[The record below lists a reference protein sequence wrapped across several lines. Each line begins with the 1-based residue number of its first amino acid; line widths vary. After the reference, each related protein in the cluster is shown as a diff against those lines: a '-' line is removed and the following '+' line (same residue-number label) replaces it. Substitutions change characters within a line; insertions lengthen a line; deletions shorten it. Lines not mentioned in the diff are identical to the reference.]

1 LRYALVGQ
9 RQELPGK
16 ADKQFAFDAV
26 DPAGFAL
33 LSPFLNPPRDTCAG
47 TRIFLRP
54 RPRAMAK
61 KEKAAPAPAADGAEG
76 EGAPA
81 KKKLA
86 GKQLIL
92 FIVLPAV
99 LLLGGGGAAAYFLVF
114 AKKPP
119 AAEGAEHASKDGH
132 GDEKKKDE
140 KKKDDKKKDKKGD
153 KGGEKKDGEG
163 GMKMAEG
170 PNGEAFLTLPDILVN
185 VATADSRPAFL
196 KLRLTLQVK
205 DAETAEAISPALPRI
220 LDQYTGFLR
229 EMRMEDVAGSAG
241 YTRLQLELLKR
252 VNLAVAPA
260 QVDAVLV
267 EEMLV
272 N

>member
-1 LRYALVGQ
+1 
-9 RQELPGK
+9 
-16 ADKQFAFDAV
+16 
-26 DPAGFAL
+26 
-33 LSPFLNPPRDTCAG
+33 
-47 TRIFLRP
+47 
-54 RPRAMAK
+54 MAK
-61 KEKAAPAPAADGAEG
+61 KEKAPPPADAPEGGEG
-76 EGAPA
+76 EGAPV

-92 FIVLPAV
+92 FIVAPAV

-114 AKKPP
+114 AKKP
-119 AAEGAEHASKDGH
+119 AEAVELDKDGKPIAK
-132 GDEKKKDE
+132 DKKDAKKDE
-140 KKKDDKKKDKKGD
+140 KKKEKKEA
-153 KGGEKKDGEG
+153 KGGEGKDGEG

-185 VATADSRPAFL
+185 VATPDQQRPAYL

-205 DAETAEAISPALPRI
+205 DAETADAISPALPRI

-229 EMRMEDVAGSAG
+229 EMRMEDVSGSAG
-241 YTRLQLELLKR
+241 YARLQMELLKR

-272 N
+272 Q

>member
-1 LRYALVGQ
+1 
-9 RQELPGK
+9 
-16 ADKQFAFDAV
+16 
-26 DPAGFAL
+26 
-33 LSPFLNPPRDTCAG
+33 
-47 TRIFLRP
+47 
-54 RPRAMAK
+54 MAK
-61 KEKAAPAPAADGAEG
+61 KEKAPKPEAPEGADAEGAEG
-76 EGAPA
+76 GG

-92 FIVLPAV
+92 FIVAPAV

-114 AKKPP
+114 AKKP
-119 AAEGAEHASKDGH
+119 AAEAAHGDPKAKGDAEHKDK
-132 GDEKKKDE
+132 EKKKE
-140 KKKDDKKKDKKGD
+140 KKEAKKD

-163 GMKMAEG
+163 GKEIAVSEG

-185 VATADSRPAFL
+185 VAGANDRTAYL
-196 KLRLTLQVK
+196 KLRLTLQVA
-205 DAETAEAISPALPRI
+205 DAETAEAITPALPRI

-229 EMRMEDVAGSAG
+229 ELRMEDVAGSAG
-241 YTRLQLELLKR
+241 YSRLQLELLKR

-260 QVDAVLV
+260 QVQAVLV